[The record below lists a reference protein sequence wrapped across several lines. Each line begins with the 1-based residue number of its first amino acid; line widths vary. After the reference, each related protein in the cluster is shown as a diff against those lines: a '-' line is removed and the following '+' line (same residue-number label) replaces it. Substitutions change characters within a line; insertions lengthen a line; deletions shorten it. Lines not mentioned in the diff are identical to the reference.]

1 MSLARGD
8 LEAGIVGL
16 TRGQTKKDILNLMF
30 RFLDTDSLYNVIRYL
45 TSPSEEAPEEC
56 EIKQEET
63 EVACSQYCKSEPL
76 MERLG
81 KLKDLKEKFQTLSFF
96 KDKNLTFEQ
105 VEAIQELLK

>member
-56 EIKQEET
+56 EIKQEEP
-63 EVACSQYCKSEPL
+63 EVDCSQYCKNEPL

-96 KDKNLTFEQ
+96 RDKNLTFEQ

>member
-45 TSPSEEAPEEC
+45 TSPSEKAPEE
-56 EIKQEET
+56 
-63 EVACSQYCKSEPL
+63 
-76 MERLG
+76 
-81 KLKDLKEKFQTLSFF
+81 
-96 KDKNLTFEQ
+96 
-105 VEAIQELLK
+105 

>member
-1 MSLARGD
+1 MLEVRAEFID
-8 LEAGIVGL
+8 LPFDAKMG
-16 TRGQTKKDILNLMF
+16 KK
-30 RFLDTDSLYNVIRYL
+30 S
-45 TSPSEEAPEEC
+45 

-63 EVACSQYCKSEPL
+63 EVDCSQYCKSEPL

>member
-45 TSPSEEAPEEC
+45 TSSSEEETEC

-63 EVACSQYCKSEPL
+63 EVDCSQYCKNEPL